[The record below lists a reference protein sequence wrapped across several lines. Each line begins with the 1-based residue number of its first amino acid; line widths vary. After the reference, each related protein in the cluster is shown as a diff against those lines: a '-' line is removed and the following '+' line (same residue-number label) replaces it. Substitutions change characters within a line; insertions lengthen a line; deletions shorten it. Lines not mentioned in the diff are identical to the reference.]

1 MILSHSN
8 TLTCFIKQGKHR
20 SESTHAVQKNE
31 IKTGGRRRG
40 QDDSAPH
47 ILVDI
52 DSFAQILLP
61 ICSPL
66 TCIPFFFF
74 PLRCF
79 LLNTARCILEHT
91 TFTLLRRTHTFI
103 QISILRPVWPPFIL
117 SLAKSPVNSLL
128 AGSGACF
135 VLDFH
140 RLIHLFVF
148 FYGTFQSPSS

>member
-31 IKTGGRRRG
+31 IKTGGRCRG

-47 ILVDI
+47 IIDI
-52 DSFAQILLP
+52 P
-61 ICSPL
+61 ICSN
-66 TCIPFFFF
+66 PFTTLLPADVQSFLFF